1 MQVAK
6 DLAIDLGADRPG
18 ALVKAAEAMGKNGIN
33 IDGFA
38 VTGDGVL
45 HLVARDPMA
54 ARRAVE
60 GAGFKVHAQREV
72 IIADVEDRPGTLA
85 AVLRPAADAEVSV
98 DLVYSLGSN
107 RIAIGGKDF
116 AKLSEALNVKSPA
129 ATRG

>member
-33 IDGFA
+33 IDGFCVA
-38 VTGDGVL
+38 ADGVL
-45 HLVARDPMA
+45 HMVARDPMA

-107 RIAIGGKDF
+107 RIAIGGEEL
-116 AKLSEALNVKSPA
+116 AELSGGPHLKSPA
-129 ATRG
+129 PPRG

>member
-1 MQVAK
+1 MQTAK

-33 IDGFA
+33 IDGFCVA
-38 VTGDGVL
+38 ADGVL
-45 HLVARDPMA
+45 HMVARDPMA

-116 AKLSEALNVKSPA
+116 AKLSEALHVKSPA